1 MRAAVARAD
10 RLLHL
15 VQQLRRRQRP
25 VSAETLADEL
35 GVSIRSIYRDIQS
48 LRAQGAEIAGEPGI
62 GYVLKP
68 GFLLPPLMFSD
79 DEIEALVLGLQFALD
94 QGDRTLGRAAK
105 DAVGKLR
112 AVLPPDLRHL
122 IDDAGV
128 VAVPAWGRQD
138 DAIDLALVRR
148 AIREQRKVEL
158 GYVDAKGEVTTRVI
172 WPIAVAFHERVRT
185 VVAWC
190 ELRQAYRTFRS
201 DRIRDFVAQESRY
214 PRPRKAMIREWR
226 AIVGA
231 RPAAFE

>member
-1 MRAAVARAD
+1 MARAD

-35 GVSIRSIYRDIQS
+35 DVSVRSIYRDIQT
-48 LRAQGAEIAGEPGI
+48 LRQQGAEIAGEPGI

-79 DEIEALVLGLQFALD
+79 DEIEALVLGLQFALE
-94 QGDRTLGRAAK
+94 QGDETLGRAAK

-112 AVLPPDLRHL
+112 AVLPPDLRQL
-122 IDDAGV
+122 VDDAGV
-128 VAVPAWGRQD
+128 VAVPVWGRTD

-158 GYVDAKGEVTTRVI
+158 DYVDVKGEASTRVI
-172 WPIAVAFHERVRT
+172 WPIAVAFHERTRT
-185 VVAWC
+185 IVAWC
-190 ELRQAYRTFRS
+190 ELREAYRTFRS
-201 DRIRDFVAQESRY
+201 DRIRSLVASPTRY
-214 PRPRKAMIREWR
+214 PRPRKAMLREWR

-231 RPAAFE
+231 PLQAFE